1 MWGFCG
7 SVLSHCDER
16 LGICTHVCVESL
28 RMMVCVCVCVPGPWL
43 PALLLF
49 VFAFNL

>member
-28 RMMVCVCVCVPGPWL
+28 RMMVCVCVPGPWL